1 MFNFGFI
8 GMALSLM
15 PEFFAMVGQTIE
27 AVEAQFGPG
36 NGEQKKKEVIEAAT
50 SAYKL
55 LDKGFNLPES
65 VDNAVI
71 ETIPHLVE
79 VLFRGMKDGPQEAT
93 DGPPN

>member
-8 GMALSLM
+8 GLALSLM
-15 PEFFAMVGQTIE
+15 PEFFVLIGETIE
-27 AVEAQFGPG
+27 AVDAQFGPG
-36 NGEQKKKEVIEAAT
+36 NGEQKKQEVIEAAT

-79 VLFRGMKDGPQEAT
+79 LLFRGMKDGPQEAT
-93 DGPPN
+93 NDTGN

>member
-8 GMALSLM
+8 GLALSLM
-15 PEFFAMVGQTIE
+15 PEFFVLIGETIE

-36 NGEQKKKEVIEAAT
+36 NGEQKKKEVIDAAT

-79 VLFRGMKDGPQEAT
+79 MLFRGMKDGPQEA
-93 DGPPN
+93 PNDTPN